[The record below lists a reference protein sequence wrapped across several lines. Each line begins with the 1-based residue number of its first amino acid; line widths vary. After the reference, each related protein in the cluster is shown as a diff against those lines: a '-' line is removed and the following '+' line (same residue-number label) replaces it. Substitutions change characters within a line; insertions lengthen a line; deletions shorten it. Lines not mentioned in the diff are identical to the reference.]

1 MQDTIF
7 KRAIELNETPLA
19 QIKENEMKRY
29 TIGLITG
36 ILLTASAFM
45 FIGANK
51 APDDIGKYH
60 ASSTMDEGKVYTT
73 IINTVNGNIYKRKSS
88 RKGQY
93 SVYD

>member
-1 MQDTIF
+1 
-7 KRAIELNETPLA
+7 
-19 QIKENEMKRY
+19 MKRY

-73 IINTVNGNIYKRKSS
+73 IINTVNGNIVGQVLSTKI
-88 RKGQY
+88 QY
-93 SVYD
+93 SMFR